1 MEKKDELN
9 ENINNLDYLKEY
21 ISKLEDYELP
31 EYKALSEIPLYM
43 EQVISYIQGALAPLI
58 KDSNFITPFMV
69 NNYVKAK
76 ILDAPINKKYNKDH
90 IAYLL
95 AISLL
100 KQTASMKDIASLI
113 EIDKYLTEDK
123 QKLYTSFKEIYD
135 EVLKNQTHRLKVRVE
150 TISRDQKKKV
160 AQNNKKTNKKEATNT
175 LETSDQLLALIALR
189 LYIESETSK
198 MIADEIMGRISPMVF
213 ENHDVLEVSK
223 KEAKISNKKES
234 KEAKRLASRK

>member
-21 ISKLEDYELP
+21 ISKLEGYELP
-31 EYKALSEIPLYM
+31 EYKALSDIPLYM
-43 EQVISYIQGALAPLI
+43 EQVISYIQGALEPLI

-160 AQNNKKTNKKEATNT
+160 AQNNKKNNKTEATNT

-223 KEAKISNKKES
+223 KEAKITNKKES

>member
-21 ISKLEDYELP
+21 ISKLEGYELP

-43 EQVISYIQGALAPLI
+43 EQVISYIQGALEPLI

-198 MIADEIMGRISPMVF
+198 MIADEIMGRISPMIF

>member
-21 ISKLEDYELP
+21 ISKLEGYELP
-31 EYKALSEIPLYM
+31 EYKALSDIPLYM
-43 EQVISYIQGALAPLI
+43 EQVISYIQGALEPLI

>member
-21 ISKLEDYELP
+21 ISKLEGYELP
-31 EYKALSEIPLYM
+31 EYKALSDIPLYM
-43 EQVISYIQGALAPLI
+43 EQVISYIQGALEPLI

-123 QKLYTSFKEIYD
+123 QKLYTSFKEIFD

-160 AQNNKKTNKKEATNT
+160 AQNNKKNNKTEATNT
-175 LETSDQLLALIALR
+175 LETRDQLLALIALR

-223 KEAKISNKKES
+223 KEAKITNKKES